1 MEKHSIRKE
10 RKSMKFKNDLVN
22 NSKTDRMLL
31 LLNKFILILLVLI
44 VTVPLLYVLFGS
56 FLHPNI
62 LLTKGISFNPD
73 DWTLDGYRRI
83 FQDGSIMRGFLNSII
98 YAGGFTI
105 VSVLFSILAGYAL
118 SVENLAGKKLF
129 MIFFI
134 VTMFFNG
141 GMIPT
146 YLLIKELGM
155 INTPWA
161 IILPGA
167 VSVWNIIL
175 SRTYFKGLPN
185 ELKEAARIDG
195 ASDFKIF
202 LKIILPLSK
211 PIIFVLALYAFIGQ
225 WNSYFNAMIYLEDQ
239 SLYPLQLVLRDILI
253 QNEVQP
259 GMIADQLA
267 RAEIQ
272 RIAEMIKYSSIVI
285 SSLPLLIMYPF
296 FQKYFEKGVMVGSL
310 K

>member
-1 MEKHSIRKE
+1 M
-10 RKSMKFKNDLVN
+10 KSKIDLVN

-31 LLNKFILILLVLI
+31 LVNKIILILIVLI
-44 VTVPLLYVLFGS
+44 ITAPLLYVLLGS
-56 FLHPNI
+56 FLSPNV

-73 DWTLDGYRRI
+73 DWTIDGYRRI
-83 FQDGSIMRGFLNSII
+83 FEDGSIVRGFLNSIL
-98 YAGGFTI
+98 YAGGFSI
-105 VSVLFSILAGYAL
+105 VSVLFSVLAGYAL
-118 SVENLAGKKLF
+118 SVDNLAGKKLF
-129 MIFFI
+129 MLFFI

-202 LKIILPLSK
+202 LQIILPLSK

-239 SLYPLQLVLRDILI
+239 SLYPLQLVLREILI

-272 RIAEMIKYSSIVI
+272 KIAEMIKYSSIVV

>member
-1 MEKHSIRKE
+1 M
-10 RKSMKFKNDLVN
+10 KSKIDLVN

-31 LLNKFILILLVLI
+31 LINKIILILIVLI
-44 VTVPLLYVLFGS
+44 ITAPLLYVLFGS
-56 FLHPNI
+56 FLSPNV
-62 LLTKGISFNPD
+62 LLTKGISLNPD
-73 DWTLDGYRRI
+73 DWTLDGYIRI
-83 FQDGSIMRGFLNSII
+83 FEDGSIVRGFLNSIM
-98 YAGGFTI
+98 YAGGFSI

-118 SVENLAGKKLF
+118 SVDNLAGKKLF
-129 MIFFI
+129 MLFFI

-195 ASDFKIF
+195 ASDLKIF

-239 SLYPLQLVLRDILI
+239 SLYPLQLVLREILI

-272 RIAEMIKYSSIVI
+272 KIAEMIKYSSIVV